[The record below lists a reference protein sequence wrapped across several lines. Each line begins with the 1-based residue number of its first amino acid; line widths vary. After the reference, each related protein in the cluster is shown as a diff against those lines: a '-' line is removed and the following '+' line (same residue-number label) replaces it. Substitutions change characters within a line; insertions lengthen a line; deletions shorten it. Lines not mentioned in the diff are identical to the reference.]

1 MLTRYMMDFGLKMT
15 TGIMHLTIHKKL
27 CFMELKK
34 NSIYI
39 KLQPELIG
47 KLLRKQLILQ
57 QLFHKIQTQVLGL
70 LPVMVTK
77 EDIFQLQD
85 LIKTLF

>member
-1 MLTRYMMDFGLKMT
+1 MDFGLKVT
-15 TGIMHLTIHKKL
+15 TGIMHPTMNKKL
-27 CFMELKK
+27 VTLEVMK

-39 KLQPELIG
+39 NLQTEVIG
-47 KLLRKQLILQ
+47 KSLRKLLSLQ

-70 LPVMVTK
+70 LAVMVTK
-77 EDIFQLQD
+77 EDILALQD